1 MDIQSTG
8 NAAAAATAQPPKT
21 AVPNA
26 PAAAAKPVPVE
37 TAIAVKQAA
46 PAPTSAEVA
55 QAVRNLNKAMLEQSQ
70 NLEFTIDSDSNR
82 TIVKVIDQK
91 TKEVLRQIPNE
102 ETLAMAKALDQMA
115 AGLLIRQKA

>member
-8 NAAAAATAQPPKT
+8 NA
-21 AVPNA
+21 VPAA
-26 PAAAAKPVPVE
+26 PASLQKSTAPAPVAAAKPTPVE
-37 TAIAVKQAA
+37 TINAVRQAA
-46 PAPTSAEVA
+46 PAPTLAEVA
-55 QAVRNLNKAMLEQSQ
+55 QAVRSLNKAMQEQSQ

-115 AGLLIRQKA
+115 AGLLIKQKA

>member
-1 MDIQSTG
+1 MDILSTG
-8 NAAAAATAQPPKT
+8 NAAAAAIAQSPKT
-21 AVPNA
+21 AEPSA
-26 PAAAAKPVPVE
+26 PIAAAKPVPVE
-37 TAIAVKQAA
+37 TATAVRQAA
-46 PAPTSAEVA
+46 PAPTLAEVA
-55 QAVRNLNKAMLEQSQ
+55 QAVRSLNKAMQEQSQ

>member
-8 NAAAAATAQPPKT
+8 GEI
-21 AVPNA
+21 
-26 PAAAAKPVPVE
+26 PAASTSLQKS
-37 TAIAVKQAA
+37 AA
-46 PAPTSAEVA
+46 PAPVA
-55 QAVRNLNKAMLEQSQ
+55 VAKPIPVETVNAVRQAPPAPTPGEITQAVRNLNKAMQEQSL

-102 ETLAMAKALDQMA
+102 ETLAMARALDQMS
-115 AGLLIRQKA
+115 AGLLVNQKA